1 MCTTSDLYRICT
13 CIFNSCRKYAQ
24 DLHSDFL
31 TCVGFHAYMFNSC
44 RICARNLCYM
54 GTVPAY
60 SIPRG
65 YVHHSDLC
73 KICACVFNSHRI
85 CAQNLHSDFLDYF
98 SMKDLLGM
106 LEDSLES
113 MIQLKCALG
122 DDSDSIRSLDGIW
135 LTEEE
140 LAYWGLSDS
149 VLFIGGLPSTK
160 GMIIFFFLINH

>member
-1 MCTTSDLYRICT
+1 MACA
-13 CIFNSCRKYAQ
+13 CIFNSRK
-24 DLHSDFL
+24 
-31 TCVGFHAYMFNSC
+31 
-44 RICARNLCYM
+44 
-54 GTVPAY
+54 
-60 SIPRG
+60 
-65 YVHHSDLC
+65 
-73 KICACVFNSHRI
+73 I

-98 SMKDLLGM
+98 LMKDPLGM

-149 VLFIGGLPSTK
+149 VLFIGGLPSTE